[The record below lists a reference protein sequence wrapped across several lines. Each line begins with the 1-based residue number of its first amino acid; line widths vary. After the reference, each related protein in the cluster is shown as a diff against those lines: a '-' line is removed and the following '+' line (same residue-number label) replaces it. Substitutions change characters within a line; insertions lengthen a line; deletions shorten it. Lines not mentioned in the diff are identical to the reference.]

1 MQIILLILKLLG
13 FLIPEK
19 KKFYIDDKWTIELPA
34 NWDITS
40 KEIELEV
47 ESDNHPIIE
56 TILFQ
61 PGSYLNIKAYYL
73 DISKDDIYKKVEAD
87 IPDIL
92 AVFENIMSKV
102 ENKKEYKIPNHKSP
116 KFKSYEYTYYEYDK
130 NFYAITTGIF
140 MKGRLLKIDIAST
153 IKKEVEKAI
162 YYLFS
167 IKEVEP
173 KEMEFLKKI
182 KNYKE

>member
-1 MQIILLILKLLG
+1 MQIILFILKLLG

-61 PGSYLNIKAYYL
+61 PGSYLSIKAYYL

-116 KFKSYEYTYYEYDK
+116 KFKSYEYTYYENNEKVY
-130 NFYAITTGIF
+130 NISCGIMITGY
-140 MKGRLLKIDIAST
+140 LLVINLYSAS
-153 IKKEVEKAI
+153 KEEVENAMKYI
-162 YYLFS
+162 YS
-167 IKEVEP
+167 IEKT
-173 KEMEFLKKI
+173 K
-182 KNYKE
+182 

>member
-61 PGSYLNIKAYYL
+61 PGSYLSIKAYYL

-130 NFYAITTGIF
+130 NFYE
-140 MKGRLLKIDIAST
+140 RSL
-153 IKKEVEKAI
+153 
-162 YYLFS
+162 
-167 IKEVEP
+167 
-173 KEMEFLKKI
+173 I
-182 KNYKE
+182 KN